1 MFVKTRMTANPVTI
15 QSTATIADASEIMRA
30 NKFRRL
36 PIVDDGR
43 LVGIVTDRDLR
54 EVSASPATTLSIFEL
69 NYLLAKMK
77 VKDIMKRNVIT
88 ISAEATIEEAALSM
102 YNNRIGGLVVV
113 DDTGKVTGVLTETDI
128 FKSFVDIMGLTEGR
142 TRLTIEVQ
150 KDQIGVLHE
159 ITGVFKELG
168 INIGS
173 LASYTQPDGKLEII
187 IRAVVNDVPILTD
200 RLAAKGYPVQHVAQ
214 IGK

>member
-1 MFVKTRMTANPVTI
+1 
-15 QSTATIADASEIMRA
+15 MRA

-102 YNNRIGGLVVV
+102 YEHRIGGLVVI
-113 DDTGKVTGVLTETDI
+113 DDTGGVAGVLTETDI
-128 FKSFVDIMGLTEGR
+128 FKSFVDIMGLAEGK
-142 TRLTIEVQ
+142 TRLTIEVEE
-150 KDQIGVLHE
+150 DQIGILHE
-159 ITGVFKELG
+159 ITGVFKDLG

-173 LASYTQPDGKLEII
+173 LASYTQPDGKFEII
-187 IRAVVNDVPILTD
+187 IRAPVDDAAVLTE
-200 RLAAKGYPVQHVAQ
+200 RLAAKGYPVQHIAQ

>member
-113 DDTGKVTGVLTETDI
+113 DDQGKVTGVLTETDI
-128 FKSFVDIMGLTEGR
+128 FKSFVDVMGLTEGR
-142 TRLTIEVQ
+142 TRLTIEVLE
-150 KDQIGVLHE
+150 DQIGVLHE

-187 IRAVVNDVPILTD
+187 IRAVVNDVPALTD
-200 RLAAKGYPVQHVAQ
+200 RLAEKGYPVQHVVQ

>member
-1 MFVKTRMTANPVTI
+1 MFVKTRMTPNPVTI
-15 QSTATIADASEIMRA
+15 HSTATIADASEIMRA

-102 YNNRIGGLVVV
+102 YEHRIGGLVVI
-113 DDTGKVTGVLTETDI
+113 DDTGGVAGVLTETDI
-128 FKSFVDIMGLTEGR
+128 FKSFVDIMGLAEGK
-142 TRLTIEVQ
+142 TRLN
-150 KDQIGVLHE
+150 H
-159 ITGVFKELG
+159 
-168 INIGS
+168 
-173 LASYTQPDGKLEII
+173 
-187 IRAVVNDVPILTD
+187 
-200 RLAAKGYPVQHVAQ
+200 
-214 IGK
+214 

>member
-36 PIVDDGR
+36 PIVDAGR

-88 ISAEATIEEAALSM
+88 ISPEATIEEAALSM

-113 DDTGKVTGVLTETDI
+113 DDHGSVAGVLTETDI
-128 FKSFVDIMGLTEGR
+128 FKSFVDVMGLTEGR

-187 IRAVVNDVPILTD
+187 IRAVVDNVQTLTD

>member
-1 MFVKTRMTANPVTI
+1 
-15 QSTATIADASEIMRA
+15 MRTH
-30 NKFRRL
+30 KFRRL
-36 PIVDDGR
+36 PVVDNGR

-69 NYLLAKMK
+69 NYLLAKML

-88 ISAEATIEEAALSM
+88 IPAEATIEEAALIM

-113 DDTGKVTGVLTETDI
+113 DETGNVAGVLTETDI

-142 TRLTIEVQ
+142 TRLTIEVPE
-150 KDQIGVLHE
+150 DQIGVLHKV
-159 ITGVFKELG
+159 TGVFKELN

-187 IRAVVNDVPILTD
+187 IRAVVEDVATLTK
-200 RLAAKGYPVQHVAQ
+200 RLAEIGYPVQHVAQ

>member
-15 QSTATIADASEIMRA
+15 KSTATIADASEIMRA

-113 DDTGKVTGVLTETDI
+113 DDQGKVTGVLTETDI
-128 FKSFVDIMGLTEGR
+128 FKSFVDVMGLTEGR

-150 KDQIGVLHE
+150 EDQIGVLHE
-159 ITGVFKELG
+159 ITGVFKDLG
-168 INIGS
+168 INICS
-173 LASYTQPDGKLEII
+173 LASYTQPDGKFEII
-187 IRAVVNDVPILTD
+187 IRAVVNDVPALTD